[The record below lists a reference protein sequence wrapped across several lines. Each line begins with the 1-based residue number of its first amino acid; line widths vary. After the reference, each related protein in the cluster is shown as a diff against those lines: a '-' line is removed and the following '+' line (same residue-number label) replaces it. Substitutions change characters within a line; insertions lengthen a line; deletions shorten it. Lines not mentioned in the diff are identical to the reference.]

1 MRALKILVVVMGVAL
16 LAGLAVVVVTIIHRA
31 SRLGTSVAT
40 TVEPARAFGSATVRL
55 PQGASVLEMRGVGS
69 RLVLRLLRADGGQA
83 LLVLD
88 PDTGNALGTIELR
101 AGE

>member
-31 SRLGTSVAT
+31 SRLSASVT
-40 TVEPARAFGSATVRL
+40 TPVGPPQAFGSATVRL
-55 PQGASVLEMRGVGS
+55 PQGATVLEMRDVGS
-69 RLVLRLLRADGGQA
+69 RLVLRLQRPDGSQA

-88 PDTGNALGTIELR
+88 PDTGSALGTIELR

>member
-16 LAGLAVVVVTIIHRA
+16 LAGLAAVVVTIIHRA

-40 TVEPARAFGSATVRL
+40 AVEPPRAFGNATVRL
-55 PQGASVLEMRGVGS
+55 PQGANVLEMRGVGS
-69 RLVLRLLRADGGQA
+69 RLVLRLQRPDGSQA

-88 PDTGNALGTIELR
+88 PDTGSALGTIELR